1 MKKKLYGFGLIA
13 LVLLTTGCG
22 KQVAKLK
29 NGQEVVASISGKK
42 ITTEDLYDELK
53 GQGGTSVLVNMID
66 EFIANKEIKT
76 DDTTKEYANSQLEQ
90 IKQQYTA
97 SGQDFS
103 TALTSNGYKNE
114 AAFKEVL
121 ILDYKKQQVVK
132 NFLKEDLTDD
142 EINDYY
148 KKEIFGAMTAR
159 HILISPDVKD
169 DATDEEKEKAE
180 KEAKKKAEEIIE
192 KLKNG
197 EDFKKLAEKYSDDEG
212 TKKNGGLFSDFE
224 KSEVVSEFWNA
235 TSKLKDNEYT
245 KEPVK
250 SDYGYHIILRVS
262 QKEKPKLKDV
272 KDEIKETL
280 VTNKLSNDSNL
291 SSKTWDRIRKE
302 KYKLKIEDSELSSDY
317 KSVID
322 NIK

>member
-132 NFLKEDLTDD
+132 NFLKED
-142 EINDYY
+142 
-148 KKEIFGAMTAR
+148 
-159 HILISPDVKD
+159 LISPDVKD